1 MEKRVTLDNFKE
13 IWESLLIRASDE
25 FEIPPEVIRIEG
37 TTISTLGNF
46 SACTG
51 KGKSRKSF
59 NVSAIVASAL
69 TGRKVL
75 NYEAS
80 FPEGKDRILYF
91 DTEQSP
97 DHCRTIL
104 RRINKLCG
112 YPEKKDD
119 DRIRFAFLRQ
129 ETTLDRRDIIEC
141 ALITEPNIGLV
152 IIDGLRDLLFD
163 INSSTEA
170 AEVIGL
176 LMRWS
181 SQFNVHIHTVLHLNK
196 GDDNLR
202 GHIGTEL
209 NHKAETILQ
218 IKVSEEDENI
228 SEVSASMVR
237 DRKFPPFA
245 FSIDDEGVPV
255 LEEDYEFDPK
265 PKRESFNYKKMSEE
279 KHRDALDKA
288 FEGAAKVG
296 YGELIDRL
304 KVGYEAQGFGRSYAI
319 LSKLKTFLVENGMI
333 IKENKKYLYNRD
345 FHYVQDGSDQNGIVR

>member
-1 MEKRVTLDNFKE
+1 MEKRVTLDNFQE

-46 SACTG
+46 SASTG

-80 FPEGKDRILYF
+80 CPEGKDRILYF

-333 IKENKKYLYNRD
+333 IKENKKYLYNRE

>member
-46 SACTG
+46 SASTG

-141 ALITEPNIGLV
+141 ALITEPDIGLV

>member
-46 SACTG
+46 SASTG

-237 DRKFPPFA
+237 DRKFLPFA

>member
-46 SACTG
+46 SASTG

-265 PKRESFNYKKMSEE
+265 PKRESFNYKNMSED
-279 KHRDALDKA
+279 KPRDALDKA

-333 IKENKKYLYNRD
+333 IKENKKYLYNRE

>member
-46 SACTG
+46 SASTG

-75 NYEAS
+75 KYEAS

>member
-46 SACTG
+46 SASTG

-304 KVGYEAQGFGRSYAI
+304 KVGYEAQGFGQSYAI

>member
-46 SACTG
+46 SASTG

-296 YGELIDRL
+296 YGELIERL
-304 KVGYEAQGFGRSYAI
+304 RGGYEAPGFGRSYAI

>member
-46 SACTG
+46 SASTG

-196 GDDNLR
+196 GDDNVR

-218 IKVSEEDENI
+218 IKKSELDGNI

-237 DRKFPPFA
+237 DREFKPFA
-245 FSIDDEGVPV
+245 FSIVDGLPV
-255 LEEDYEFDPK
+255 LNEDYKFDPRTQR
-265 PKRESFNYKKMSEE
+265 PTFNFESMDEE
-279 KHRDALDKA
+279 LHRAALDKV
-288 FEGAAKVG
+288 FEGFSDPIG
-296 YGELIDRL
+296 YGDLLKRL
-304 KVGYEAQGFGRSYAI
+304 KIGYGSIGFGRSRNI
-319 LSKLKTFLVENGMI
+319 ISRLKIFLESNGI
-333 IKENKKYLYNRD
+333 IRKHGNGYVYNRG
-345 FHYVQDGSDQNGIVR
+345 FRYVPHIPDEPV

>member
-46 SACTG
+46 SASTG

-333 IKENKKYLYNRD
+333 IKENKKYLYNRE

>member
-46 SACTG
+46 SASTG

-333 IKENKKYLYNRD
+333 IKENKKYLYNRE
-345 FHYVQDGSDQNGIVR
+345 FHYVQDGSDQKGIVR

>member
-46 SACTG
+46 SASTG

-181 SQFNVHIHTVLHLNK
+181 SHFNVHRHTVLHLNK

-333 IKENKKYLYNRD
+333 IKENKKYLYNRE

>member
-46 SACTG
+46 SASTG

-209 NHKAETILQ
+209 NQKAETILQ

>member
-46 SACTG
+46 SASTG

-104 RRINKLCG
+104 RRINKRCG

>member
-46 SACTG
+46 SASTG

-345 FHYVQDGSDQNGIVR
+345 FHYVQGGSDQNGIVR

>member
-46 SACTG
+46 SASTG

-181 SQFNVHIHTVLHLNK
+181 SQFNK

-333 IKENKKYLYNRD
+333 IKENKKYLYNRE

>member
-46 SACTG
+46 SASTG

-119 DRIRFAFLRQ
+119 ARIRFAFLRQ

-333 IKENKKYLYNRD
+333 IKENKKYLYNRE

>member
-1 MEKRVTLDNFKE
+1 M
-13 IWESLLIRASDE
+13 
-25 FEIPPEVIRIEG
+25 
-37 TTISTLGNF
+37 
-46 SACTG
+46 
-51 KGKSRKSF
+51 
-59 NVSAIVASAL
+59 
-69 TGRKVL
+69 
-75 NYEAS
+75 
-80 FPEGKDRILYF
+80 
-91 DTEQSP
+91 
-97 DHCRTIL
+97 
-104 RRINKLCG
+104 
-112 YPEKKDD
+112 
-119 DRIRFAFLRQ
+119 
-129 ETTLDRRDIIEC
+129 DRRDIIEC

>member
-46 SACTG
+46 SASTG

-202 GHIGTEL
+202 GHIATEL
-209 NHKAETILQ
+209 HHKAETILQ

-265 PKRESFNYKKMSEE
+265 PKRESFNYKNMSED
-279 KHRDALDKA
+279 KPRDALDKA

-333 IKENKKYLYNRD
+333 IKENKKYWYNRD

>member
-25 FEIPPEVIRIEG
+25 FEIQPEVIRIEG

-46 SACTG
+46 SASTG

-228 SEVSASMVR
+228 SDVSASMVR

>member
-46 SACTG
+46 SASTG

-196 GDDNLR
+196 GDDNLL

-319 LSKLKTFLVENGMI
+319 LSKLKTFPVENGMI

>member
-46 SACTG
+46 SASTG

-129 ETTLDRRDIIEC
+129 ETTLDRRDIIEY

>member
-46 SACTG
+46 SASTG

-333 IKENKKYLYNRD
+333 IKENKKYLYNRE
-345 FHYVQDGSDQNGIVR
+345 FHYVQDESDQNGIVS

>member
-46 SACTG
+46 SASTG

-59 NVSAIVASAL
+59 NVSAIGASAL

-333 IKENKKYLYNRD
+333 IKENKKYLYNRE

>member
-46 SACTG
+46 SASTG

-163 INSSTEA
+163 IDSSTEA

>member
-46 SACTG
+46 SASTG

-181 SQFNVHIHTVLHLNK
+181 SKFNVHIHTVLHLNK

>member
-46 SACTG
+46 SASTG

>member
-46 SACTG
+46 SASTG

-333 IKENKKYLYNRD
+333 IKEN
-345 FHYVQDGSDQNGIVR
+345 

>member
-1 MEKRVTLDNFKE
+1 METRLTLEEFRK
-13 IWESLLIRASDE
+13 IWESILIKASDE
-25 FEIPPEVIRIEG
+25 YETPPEVIRIEG

-46 SACTG
+46 SASTG

-69 TGRKVL
+69 TGRKIL
-75 NYEAS
+75 NYEAR
-80 FPEGKDRILYF
+80 FPEGKERILYF

-97 DHCRTIL
+97 NHCRTIL

-112 YPEKKDD
+112 YPEKTDD
-119 DRIRFAFLRQ
+119 DRISFAFLR
-129 ETTLDRRDIIEC
+129 ERSTLERRDIIEL
-141 ALITEPNIGLV
+141 ALNTEPEVGLV

-181 SQFNVHIHTVLHLNK
+181 SQYNVHIHTVLHLNK

-218 IKVSEEDENI
+218 VKVSEEDENI
-228 SEVSASMVR
+228 SEVSASLVR

-245 FSIDDEGVPV
+245 FSIDEEGVPV
-255 LEEDYEFDPK
+255 LEENYDFAPK
-265 PKRESFNYKKMSEE
+265 PKRESFNYEE
-279 KHRDALDKA
+279 MPEEEHRKALDKA
-288 FEGAAKVG
+288 FEGASKVG
-296 YGELIDRL
+296 YSELIDRL
-304 KVGYEAQGFGRSYAI
+304 KAGYEVLGFGRSYSI
-319 LSKLKTFLVENGMI
+319 LTKLKTFLVEKGMI
-333 IKENKKYLYNRD
+333 IKENKKYLYNRE
-345 FHYVQDGSDQNGIVR
+345 FHYVPNGSDQNGIVS

>member
-46 SACTG
+46 SASTG

-345 FHYVQDGSDQNGIVR
+345 FHYVQDGSDQNGIVS

>member
-46 SACTG
+46 SASTG

-112 YPEKKDD
+112 YPEKKDE

-265 PKRESFNYKKMSEE
+265 PKRESFNYKKMSEA

>member
-46 SACTG
+46 SASTG

-333 IKENKKYLYNRD
+333 IKENKKYLYNRE
-345 FHYVQDGSDQNGIVR
+345 FHYAQDGSDQNGIVR